1 MLQELFNLTTKFH
14 FALFLSLSLCSVSF
28 CWVLMGLS
36 CPNEPFLTLNCGII
50 LFVLFN
56 EK

>member
-1 MLQELFNLTTKFH
+1 MLQELFNFTTKFH